1 MIGFLTG
8 NVSQLLERIADVDG
22 NRLLDTDGR
31 WYGFYKL
38 DAMSYDMMPE
48 SAKLDVHRDYTN
60 AMSALA
66 GGRFKIL
73 SLARDFNWATY
84 VERTKNISPHAAR
97 SPLWREWNDYV
108 ADRVGSRA
116 PFEREVYLSVPL
128 AEPSFGAGFLDDLA
142 RTAELTAQWFERRF
156 GREDEETSAA
166 LAEAD
171 GLSVPDYVRRSGRP
185 GARLAYTPLE
195 RQEAIER
202 SEAIARTFS
211 RLLAPDDEQPREDDI
226 ARIVLRMST
235 YGLGEPESLGLQGP
249 GDPSGWRPPVIKPVA
264 DAQAPDA
271 AGTAAYEP
279 DFEHVR
285 ELLGNCTWQLHRD
298 KLVFYWGSGRISYAR
313 FLRVKSMPGEG
324 LQFPDHEWGQ
334 LPFAANM
341 LLDGDVK
348 EAHRAER
355 DRKNDA
361 QRLEEQVRHIQESG
375 AKVPLKLRRA
385 EKTQERIEAQFAA
398 NQPDIRMHATIWVFA
413 ASPGELDMRTT
424 TVQDYFKDNFSVE
437 TVVPGGN
444 QVECF
449 ADFLPAGP
457 RALKGY
463 TQHMPPETAAGSMAP
478 GTTQVGDGGPYI
490 GYTRRTRA
498 VVGRAAEK
506 PMSDKE
512 QGSQSGTTVWVGEP
526 GAGKSV
532 GCYSHV
538 CVDALRDIPSL
549 LLDSKGDAQNIRN
562 IPELSGA
569 VEEYRVEP
577 GSPTRLPIMRI
588 YPLEEA
594 AQTLSLLTSFL
605 VTAMN
610 ARGQE
615 SMNMY
620 HAITWSAGDH
630 VDKFVDSGGQRKM
643 SELRDSF
650 LKCAQHFD
658 DDKLTPAARF
668 AADYVDRLIR
678 PSSLASL
685 ALADDAEYGD
695 VLHHTVGDGLVTVIL
710 THGLKLPNYDQPDRD
725 ISDSERLAQ
734 GIQSVVAA
742 SAWRMAASDRM
753 AGRFKTFKRL
763 VFEEA
768 WRMLENE
775 YGRALINSVDR
786 ESRSLRLVCDVL
798 TQKGGDLG
806 TTLGLATTKFIGR
819 NNDKADA
826 SMLLKD
832 VAVEP
837 DPELLNF
844 VGRQRNGQFIMQ
856 DYRKRTSA
864 IQVEVV
870 PDHWLRILDTTP
882 QDRPDDASGSESQQP
897 SREGVLA

>member
-1 MIGFLTG
+1 MIGVLAG

-31 WYGFYKL
+31 WYGFFKL

-60 AMSALA
+60 AMSAIA
-66 GGRFKIL
+66 GSRFKIL

-84 VERTKNISPHAAR
+84 VERTKNISSQAAR
-97 SPLWREWNDYV
+97 NPRWREWNDHV
-108 ADRVGSRA
+108 ADRIGSRA

-142 RTAELTAQWFERRF
+142 RTAELTARWFEQRF
-156 GREDEETSAA
+156 GGTEEEAGGNA
-166 LAEAD
+166 VDAD
-171 GLSVPDYVRRSGRP
+171 GLSVPEHVRRSGRS

-202 SEAIARTFS
+202 SDAIARTFA
-211 RLLAPDDEQPREDDI
+211 RLLAPQDEQPVEEDI
-226 ARIVLRMST
+226 ARLILRMST

-249 GDPSGWRPPVIKPVA
+249 GNPAGWRPRVLKPVK
-264 DAQAPDA
+264 DSSVRDD
-271 AGTAAYEP
+271 AGTTPYEP
-279 DFEHVR
+279 DFENVR

-334 LPFAANM
+334 LPFAANL

-355 DRKNDA
+355 ERKNDA

-398 NQPDIRMHATIWVFA
+398 NQPDVRMHATIWVFA
-413 ASPGELDMRTT
+413 ASPAELDLRTR

-478 GTTQVGDGGPYI
+478 GTTQVGDGGPYL

-498 VVGRAAEK
+498 VVGRAPER

-512 QGSQSGTTVWVGEP
+512 QGSMSGTTVWVGEP

-532 GCYSHV
+532 GCYYSV
-538 CVDALRDIPSL
+538 CIDAMRDVPAL
-549 LLDSKGDAQNIRN
+549 LLDSKGDARNIKK

-577 GSPTRLPIMRI
+577 GSSTRLPIMRI
-588 YPLEEA
+588 YPMSEPAE
-594 AQTLSLLTSFL
+594 TTSLLTSFL
-605 VTAMN
+605 STAMTP
-610 ARGQE
+610 RGQ
-615 SMNMY
+615 NTLDMY
-620 HAITWSAGDH
+620 SAIKSAASDH
-630 VDKFVDSGGQRKM
+630 VQKYVASGGQRKM
-643 SELRDSF
+643 SKLKDSF
-650 LKCAQHFD
+650 LDCARNYEH
-658 DDKLTPAARF
+658 LASYARY
-668 AADYVDRLIR
+668 AADEVDRLVDDA
-678 PSSLASL
+678 SLASL

-695 VLHHTVGDGLVTVIL
+695 VLHHTVGEGLVTVIL
-710 THGLKLPNYDQPDRD
+710 THGLQLPKYDQHREDM
-725 ISDSERLAQ
+725 SENERIAEA
-734 GIQSVVAA
+734 IQSVVAA
-742 SAWRMAASDRM
+742 SAWRMAAIDRM
-753 AGRFKTFKRL
+753 DEYKLFKRL

-768 WRMLENE
+768 WRMLQNS

-786 ESRSLRLVCDVL
+786 ESRMLRLVCDIL

-806 TTLGLATTKFIGR
+806 DTLGLATTRFVGR
-819 NNDKADA
+819 NTDEVDA
-826 SMLLKD
+826 AMLLRQMN
-832 VAVEP
+832 VEP
-837 DPELLNF
+837 DPALLQF
-844 VGRQRNGQFIMQ
+844 VARQRNGQFIMQ
-856 DYRKRTSA
+856 DYKKRTA
-864 IQVEVV
+864 PIQVEVL

-882 QDRPDDASGSESQQP
+882 QDRPDEAGGSEVEVAKDVYTKAP
-897 SREGVLA
+897 A